1 MDACSVPDA
10 RPRVPLLP
18 KRVQKHKKLKELKP
32 GKRLKQRQNEPERLK
47 QE

>member
-10 RPRVPLLP
+10 RPRVPLLS
-18 KRVQKHKKLKELKP
+18 KRVQEHKKLKELKP
-32 GKRLKQRQNEPERLK
+32 GKGLKQRQKKPERLK